1 MGTLSKKAKQKA
13 PKDFISWFEIPAL
26 NLERSVAFYN
36 HIFKIQM
43 TTMITNEYSM
53 AMFPADKGIGGAVV
67 MGQGS
72 VPSETGSLIYL
83 NAGRDLQVVLDKV
96 PEAGGRIIMG
106 KTFISED
113 SGYFALFI
121 DTEGNKLA
129 LHSEH

>member
-1 MGTLSKKAKQKA
+1 
-13 PKDFISWFEIPAL
+13 
-26 NLERSVAFYN
+26 
-36 HIFKIQM
+36 
-43 TTMITNEYSM
+43 MITNEYSM

-83 NAGRDLQVVLDKV
+83 NAGRDLQVVLDRV